1 MMAAKP
7 RVLFVYYTYTQQTLK
22 VVEAMAA
29 VLVERGCEV
38 RQARIEFTD
47 PRYSERFS
55 RFPFR
60 HPYFGV
66 AAMLS
71 PQLRH
76 VTGKISVPDS
86 VREGDY
92 DTCSR

>member
-1 MMAAKP
+1 MMASKP

-29 VLVERGCEV
+29 VFAERGCEA
-38 RQARIEFTD
+38 RQARFEFTD

-71 PQLRH
+71 PRD
-76 VTGKISVPDS
+76 GED
-86 VREGDY
+86 
-92 DTCSR
+92 